1 MGGRAGAGA
10 AAPSPGAASAATAD
24 VTIVSN
30 GTTAGAAADAGRQVA
45 DRRPWAGLSA
55 CEAPAP
61 SPPSAGVPPG
71 EVAIDVGSTSTVTA
85 DSATDGDFG
94 GNGGS
99 CADLGVSLDGVPD
112 GVTLTS
118 SPFPSSPAAASAVT
132 PLTVSAAARAHVVA
146 TSAAVGVATPWAS
159 GARVALLAAAA
170 VAGAV
175 NVHASSPALY
185 TATPLVVADARGR
198 PTGGIFVR

>member
-1 MGGRAGAGA
+1 MPPPPAGA
-10 AAPSPGAASAATAD
+10 ATSAVSRVPTAVWEAASA
-24 VTIVSN
+24 
-30 GTTAGAAADAGRQVA
+30 Q
-45 DRRPWAGLSA
+45 
-55 CEAPAP
+55 
-61 SPPSAGVPPG
+61 
-71 EVAIDVGSTSTVTA
+71 
-85 DSATDGDFG
+85 
-94 GNGGS
+94 GS